1 MYSEALRNL
10 EKISDSIHQQRIEKQ
25 HEIEL
30 GVRGAGVGSETP
42 SPPPVR
48 LKNNSSIEGR
58 NAVSSKN
65 EDYTTSQTIS
75 GYQTNQYSL
84 PSVIHE
90 SVERSRNQSYR
101 SAIEHKAS
109 ISEHDEFPIPSMESE
124 FMSLPKNTSSKS
136 HVHRKSID
144 RDYNSSSL
152 RQRDSNSS
160 SLRLRDSNSSSLGQ
174 RDSNSSSLSQRETE
188 NTKRSAIHDSITSD
202 RRSSDFEKD
211 GSPSVIRRN
220 SKLKGGLILRIDSAM
235 DPLTQMYQTQSIQPT
250 RKKGKTHSA
259 AKESRKNS
267 KRSEMNF
274 GNSPENRSLPET
286 IVTPTQSKVFS
297 PPTNSPS
304 HSSLSSALSVPDE
317 DRSDAESIASTGPM
331 LDDDQVG
338 FLTMEFSE
346 DVFNEEEVEAKTL
359 DRKDSRGL
367 SLPLTL
373 SYLEKYIRQTSNE
386 AQERIKCMDFED
398 MLPDSQ
404 DLNSEDEILQ
414 DTQHLNSEEEML
426 QDAQNL
432 NSVDKILHDTQNVNS
447 EDKILHDT
455 QNLNSEDKILQDT
468 QHLNPEDKI
477 LHDTQ
482 NLNSVDEILQDTQ
495 NLNSEDE
502 ILHDTQN
509 LNSEDKILHDTQ
521 NLNSVDEILQDTQNL
536 NSVDEILQ
544 DTQDVI
550 SGKLTESLDLQDRDK
565 IDNQTVTTNDIIPNT
580 MSTTEEKELFI

>member
-1 MYSEALRNL
+1 
-10 EKISDSIHQQRIEKQ
+10 
-25 HEIEL
+25 
-30 GVRGAGVGSETP
+30 
-42 SPPPVR
+42 
-48 LKNNSSIEGR
+48 
-58 NAVSSKN
+58 
-65 EDYTTSQTIS
+65 
-75 GYQTNQYSL
+75 
-84 PSVIHE
+84 
-90 SVERSRNQSYR
+90 
-101 SAIEHKAS
+101 
-109 ISEHDEFPIPSMESE
+109 
-124 FMSLPKNTSSKS
+124 
-136 HVHRKSID
+136 
-144 RDYNSSSL
+144 
-152 RQRDSNSS
+152 
-160 SLRLRDSNSSSLGQ
+160 
-174 RDSNSSSLSQRETE
+174 
-188 NTKRSAIHDSITSD
+188 
-202 RRSSDFEKD
+202 
-211 GSPSVIRRN
+211 
-220 SKLKGGLILRIDSAM
+220 M

-259 AKESRKNS
+259 AKESRKYS

-359 DRKDSRGL
+359 DRKDSRRL
-367 SLPLTL
+367 SLPPTL

-386 AQERIKCMDFED
+386 AQERIKCMDSED

-432 NSVDKILHDTQNVNS
+432 NSVDKILHDTQNLNS

-468 QHLNPEDKI
+468 QHLNSEDKI

-509 LNSEDKILHDTQ
+509 LNSEDKIL
-521 NLNSVDEILQDTQNL
+521 
-536 NSVDEILQ
+536 Q

-550 SGKLTESLDLQDRDK
+550 SGKLTESLYLQDSDK

>member
-124 FMSLPKNTSSKS
+124 FMSLPKNTSSNS

-160 SLRLRDSNSSSLGQ
+160 SL
-174 RDSNSSSLSQRETE
+174 SQRETE
-188 NTKRSAIHDSITSD
+188 NTKRSAIYDSITSD
-202 RRSSDFEKD
+202 QRSSDFEKD

-359 DRKDSRGL
+359 DRKDSRRL
-367 SLPLTL
+367 SLPPTL

-386 AQERIKCMDFED
+386 AQERIKCMDSED

-432 NSVDKILHDTQNVNS
+432 NSVDKILHDTQNLNS

-468 QHLNPEDKI
+468 Q
-477 LHDTQ
+477 
-482 NLNSVDEILQDTQ
+482 
-495 NLNSEDE
+495 
-502 ILHDTQN
+502 
-509 LNSEDKILHDTQ
+509 
-521 NLNSVDEILQDTQNL
+521 
-536 NSVDEILQ
+536 
-544 DTQDVI
+544 DVI
-550 SGKLTESLDLQDRDK
+550 SGKLTESLYLQDSDK

>member
-48 LKNNSSIEGR
+48 QKNNSSIEGR

-160 SLRLRDSNSSSLGQ
+160 SLRQRDSNSSSLRLRDSNSSSLGQ
-174 RDSNSSSLSQRETE
+174 RDSNSSSLLQRETE
-188 NTKRSAIHDSITSD
+188 NIKRSAIHDSITSD

-211 GSPSVIRRN
+211 GPSSSGSPSVIRRN

-259 AKESRKNS
+259 AKESQKNS

-286 IVTPTQSKVFS
+286 IITPTQSKVFS
-297 PPTNSPS
+297 QPTNSPS

-331 LDDDQVG
+331 LDDDQVE

-346 DVFNEEEVEAKTL
+346 DVFNVEEVEAKTL
-359 DRKDSRGL
+359 ERKDSRRL
-367 SLPLTL
+367 SLPPTL

-386 AQERIKCMDFED
+386 AQERMKSMDSED

-414 DTQHLNSEEEML
+414 D
-426 QDAQNL
+426 A
-432 NSVDKILHDTQNVNS
+432 
-447 EDKILHDT
+447 
-455 QNLNSEDKILQDT
+455 
-468 QHLNPEDKI
+468 
-477 LHDTQ
+477 
-482 NLNSVDEILQDTQ
+482 Q

-502 ILHDTQN
+502 ILQDTQNWNSEGGILQDAQNPNSENEILQDAQN
-509 LNSEDKILHDTQ
+509 LNSE
-521 NLNSVDEILQDTQNL
+521 
-536 NSVDEILQ
+536 DEILQ
-544 DTQDVI
+544 DTQDVV
-550 SGKLTESLDLQDRDK
+550 SEKLTESLDLQDSDQ

-580 MSTTEEKELFI
+580 ISTTEEKELFV